1 MFRYIA
7 TIRNEEDSKTASV
20 EDWGQISDLFAPVKF
35 SGEMDEMSEQFY
47 VSGVGL
53 NHWYTFDGRKL
64 DGLRDLE
71 VGGKEARQ

>member
-35 SGEMDEMSEQFY
+35 SGEMDEMSE
-47 VSGVGL
+47 
-53 NHWYTFDGRKL
+53 
-64 DGLRDLE
+64 
-71 VGGKEARQ
+71 